1 MYYEEKEV
9 GAAIRKGKAEKWKQD
24 FLKAKEGKQM
34 AQQIW
39 DDGVR
44 SLETFLEMIE
54 EHSGSRSATLA
65 SQFLLSAVYGESSFN
80 LSRMS
85 AFDKYNIDHGLK
97 ILKAVGVHSADF
109 RSTMAKAHSA
119 AFDEIR
125 EKLEQLEK
133 LR

>member
-9 GAAIRKGKAEKWKQD
+9 GAAIRKGKTEKWKQD

-54 EHSGSRSATLA
+54 KHSGSRSATLA
-65 SQFLLSAVYGESSFN
+65 SQFLLSAVYGENSFN